1 MKKEYLS
8 PTMAVIPVIQEHSV
22 LETGSG
28 NLPDGSQGHN
38 MDDETEEYD
47 TDESTHISG
56 QAKQVSL
63 FFEEPFTMHKV
74 LKFVV
79 YAVITLGV
87 AACSQDD
94 INSAEQNKSNE
105 ETTITVDVTL
115 DKNVE
120 EMVNAKQMTAVWD
133 TEQSAMTRTPI
144 TYDKQGSLTY
154 NWKVGSTIPLFV
166 YITDGAHRISS
177 KIDKGLQ
184 IISANKGYF
193 TFSVPAYFD
202 LSKLQVAS
210 ATGKE
215 DGVENGA
222 WTQGIGTDGV
232 MRVSGPKEID
242 ATSYDYNIPLY
253 SKLTKVDPV
262 AKHAKVQFLMLGS
275 WIGVRAKSDM
285 FYKSNVYSIALKSD
299 VLHMDGT
306 FDLSQTSPVWK
317 PSPYRINIDRR
328 QGKVLDECDTIKVNN
343 FAIGGEADGAGTTK
357 YTKPFYIWVKATPGV
372 TSTTKARVIRRS
384 EADSKT
390 GAVAPQIDFL
400 SMRNRFCREA
410 KAIVDFKEGDTYN
423 FSINASLKETRG
435 ALMIT
440 EYYHS
445 SAENG
450 ENSWIEITNASRETV
465 SLKGYYLVSPNPL
478 NVPPYRALY
487 VANLTD
493 LKALSRGSS
502 SVGMPGNST
511 TSIPAGKSICLAAGT
526 GYTEVVAKNK
536 AYQVINTG
544 SGVAS
549 PSAVTGRV
557 RYSKFICKDG
567 WNIDLKNPN
576 NNIVD
581 NFGIQVDYKLNGSN
595 GFYYNY
601 YLGQKDFIRSKE
613 MSFNAPYNGFNP
625 MGWYYMPIETSG
637 LNFLGT
643 FNDYDSRF
651 IPFVDYKDGGSA
663 NRVERYHDMSYYTN
677 IVHLP

>member
-1 MKKEYLS
+1 MNYIVK
-8 PTMAVIPVIQEHSV
+8 TFI
-22 LETGSG
+22 
-28 NLPDGSQGHN
+28 
-38 MDDETEEYD
+38 
-47 TDESTHISG
+47 
-56 QAKQVSL
+56 
-63 FFEEPFTMHKV
+63 
-74 LKFVV
+74 
-79 YAVITLGV
+79 YATITFGLV
-87 AACSQDD
+87 ACSQED
-94 INSAEQNKSNE
+94 INSTEQQKAKE
-105 ETTITVDVTL
+105 EITFTVDVTL

-120 EMVNAKQMTAVWD
+120 DMVNAKQMTNVWD
-133 TEQSAMTRTPI
+133 AEQPAATRTPI

-154 NWKVGSTIPLFV
+154 NWRVGSTIPLFV
-166 YITDGAHRISS
+166 YITDGTRQISR
-177 KIDKGLQ
+177 KIANGLQ

-193 TFSVPAYFD
+193 TFSVPSDFD

-222 WTQGIGTDGV
+222 WTIGIGNDGV
-232 MRVSGPKEID
+232 MRVFGPKVID
-242 ATSYDYNIPLY
+242 ASSYDYNIPLY
-253 SKLTKVDPV
+253 SKLTKVDP
-262 AKHAKVQFLMLGS
+262 ATKHAKVQFLMLGS

-285 FYKSNVYSIALKSD
+285 YYKSNVYSIALKSD

-306 FDLSQTSPVWK
+306 FDLSQASPVWK
-317 PSPYRINIDRR
+317 ASPYRINVDKR
-328 QGKVLDECDTIKVNN
+328 QGKVLDECDTIRVNN

-372 TSTTKARVIRRS
+372 TSTKKTRVILRS

-400 SMRNRFCREA
+400 SMRNRFYREA
-410 KAIVDFKEGDTYN
+410 KANVDFKDGDTYN

-445 SAENG
+445 SPENG

-465 SLKGYYLVSPNPL
+465 SLKGYYLVSPNPW
-478 NVPPYRALY
+478 NVPPYGALY

-502 SVGMPGNST
+502 SVGMPENST

-526 GYTEVVAKNK
+526 GYAEVVAKNK

-544 SGVAS
+544 SGLS
-549 PSAVTGRV
+549 TPSAVTGGV
-557 RYSKFICKDG
+557 RYSKYICKDG
-567 WNIDLKNPN
+567 WNIDLKDPN

-581 NFGIQVDYKLNGSN
+581 NFGVEVDYLLNGSN

-601 YLGQKDFIRSKE
+601 YLGERDFIRSKE
-613 MSFNAPYNGFNP
+613 TPFNAPYNGFNP
-625 MGWYYMPIETSG
+625 KGWYYMPIETSG

-651 IPFVDYKDGGSA
+651 IPFVDYKDGGSG
-663 NRVERYHDMSYYTN
+663 NRPERYRDMSYYTN
-677 IVHLP
+677 IIHLP

>member
-1 MKKEYLS
+1 MRWTLQLLPVPQLNIHQSYLE
-8 PTMAVIPVIQEHSV
+8 I
-22 LETGSG
+22 
-28 NLPDGSQGHN
+28 
-38 MDDETEEYD
+38 TEIMNY
-47 TDESTHISG
+47 IVK
-56 QAKQVSL
+56 A
-63 FFEEPFTMHKV
+63 FI
-74 LKFVV
+74 
-79 YAVITLGV
+79 YATITLGLV
-87 AACSQDD
+87 ACSQED
-94 INSAEQNKSNE
+94 INSPGQQKAKE
-105 ETTITVDVTL
+105 EITFTVDVTL

-120 EMVNAKQMTAVWD
+120 DMVNAKQMTNVWD
-133 TEQSAMTRTPI
+133 AEQPAATRTPI

-154 NWKVGSTIPLFV
+154 NWRVGSTIPLFV
-166 YITDGAHRISS
+166 YITDGTRQISR
-177 KIDKGLQ
+177 KVATGLQ
-184 IISANKGYF
+184 IISAYKGYF
-193 TFSVPAYFD
+193 TFSVPSDFD

-222 WTQGIGTDGV
+222 WTQGIGYDGV
-232 MRVSGPKEID
+232 MRVFGPKVID
-242 ATSYDYNIPLY
+242 ASSYDYNIPLY
-253 SKLTKVDPV
+253 SKLTKVDP
-262 AKHAKVQFLMLGS
+262 ATKHAKVQFLMLGS

-285 FYKSNVYSIALKSD
+285 YYKSNVYSIALKSD

-306 FDLSQTSPVWK
+306 FDLSQASPVWK
-317 PSPYRINIDRR
+317 PGPYRINVDKR
-328 QGKVLDECDTIKVNN
+328 QGKVLDECDTIRVNN

-357 YTKPFYIWVKATPGV
+357 YTKPFYIWVKATPGA
-372 TSTTKARVIRRS
+372 TSTTKTRVILRS

-400 SMRNRFCREA
+400 SMRNRFYREA
-410 KAIVDFKEGDTYN
+410 KAIVDFKDGDTYN

-465 SLKGYYLVSPNPL
+465 SLKGYYLVSPNPW
-478 NVPPYRALY
+478 NVPPYGALY

-502 SVGMPGNST
+502 SVGMPENST

-526 GYTEVVAKNK
+526 GYAEVVAKNK

-544 SGVAS
+544 SGAS
-549 PSAVTGRV
+549 TPSAVTGGV
-557 RYSKFICKDG
+557 RYSKYICKDG
-567 WNIDLKNPN
+567 WNIDLKDPN

-581 NFGIQVDYKLNGSN
+581 NFGVEVDYLLNGSN

-601 YLGQKDFIRSKE
+601 YLGERDFIRSKE
-613 MSFNAPYNGFNP
+613 TPFNAPYNGFNP
-625 MGWYYMPIETSG
+625 KGWYYMPIETSG

-651 IPFVDYKDGGSA
+651 IPFVDYKDGGSG
-663 NRVERYHDMSYYTN
+663 NRPERYRDMSYYTN
-677 IVHLP
+677 IIHLP

>member
-1 MKKEYLS
+1 MNYIVKTL
-8 PTMAVIPVIQEHSV
+8 I
-22 LETGSG
+22 
-28 NLPDGSQGHN
+28 
-38 MDDETEEYD
+38 
-47 TDESTHISG
+47 
-56 QAKQVSL
+56 
-63 FFEEPFTMHKV
+63 
-74 LKFVV
+74 
-79 YAVITLGV
+79 YATITLGLV
-87 AACSQDD
+87 ACSQED
-94 INSAEQNKSNE
+94 INSTEQQKAKE
-105 ETTITVDVTL
+105 EIIFTVDVTL

-120 EMVNAKQMTAVWD
+120 DMVNAKQMTNVWD
-133 TEQSAMTRTPI
+133 AEQSAATRTPI

-154 NWKVGSTIPLFV
+154 NWRVGSTIPLFV
-166 YITDGAHRISS
+166 YITDGTRQISR
-177 KIDKGLQ
+177 KVAKGLQ

-193 TFSVPAYFD
+193 TFSVPSDFD

-222 WTQGIGTDGV
+222 WTKGIGANGV
-232 MRVSGPKEID
+232 MRVFGPEVID
-242 ATSYDYNIPLY
+242 ASSYDYNIPLY
-253 SKLTKVDPV
+253 SKLTKVDP
-262 AKHAKVQFLMLGS
+262 ATKHAKVQFLMLGS

-285 FYKSNVYSIALKSD
+285 YYKSNVYSIALKSD

-306 FDLSQTSPVWK
+306 FDLSQASPVWK
-317 PSPYRINIDRR
+317 PSPYRINVDKR
-328 QGKVLDECDTIKVNN
+328 QGKVLDECDTIRVNN
-343 FAIGGEADGAGTTK
+343 FSIGGKADGAGTTK

-372 TSTTKARVIRRS
+372 TSTTKTRVILRS

-400 SMRNRFCREA
+400 SMRNRFYREA
-410 KAIVDFKEGDTYN
+410 KAIVDFKDGDTYN

-465 SLKGYYLVSPNPL
+465 SLKGYYLVSPNPW
-478 NVPPYRALY
+478 NVPPYGRLY

-493 LKALSRGSS
+493 LKTLSRGSS

-526 GYTEVVAKNK
+526 GYAEVVAKNK

-544 SGVAS
+544 SGIAS
-549 PSAVTGRV
+549 PSAVTGGV
-557 RYSKFICKDG
+557 HYSKFICKDG
-567 WNIDLKNPN
+567 WNIDLRDPN

-581 NFGIQVDYKLNGSN
+581 NFGIQVHYILNGSN

-601 YLGQKDFIRSKE
+601 YLGEKDFIRSKE
-613 MSFNAPYNGFNP
+613 TPFNAPYNGFNP
-625 MGWYYMPIETSG
+625 KGWYYMPIETSG

-643 FNDYDSRF
+643 FNDYDGRF
-651 IPFVDYKDGGSA
+651 IPFKDYNDGGDFTKR
-663 NRVERYHDMSYYTN
+663 NRYRDMSYYTD

>member
-1 MKKEYLS
+1 MNYIVK
-8 PTMAVIPVIQEHSV
+8 AFI
-22 LETGSG
+22 
-28 NLPDGSQGHN
+28 
-38 MDDETEEYD
+38 
-47 TDESTHISG
+47 
-56 QAKQVSL
+56 
-63 FFEEPFTMHKV
+63 
-74 LKFVV
+74 
-79 YAVITLGV
+79 YATITLGLV
-87 AACSQDD
+87 ACSQED
-94 INSAEQNKSNE
+94 INSPEQQKAKE
-105 ETTITVDVTL
+105 EITFTVDVTL

-120 EMVNAKQMTAVWD
+120 DMVNAKQMINVWD
-133 TEQSAMTRTPI
+133 AEQPAATRTPI

-154 NWKVGSTIPLFV
+154 NWRVGSTIPLFV
-166 YITDGAHRISS
+166 YITDGTRQISR
-177 KIDKGLQ
+177 KVANGLQ

-193 TFSVPAYFD
+193 TFSVPSDFD

-222 WTQGIGTDGV
+222 WTQGIGANGV
-232 MRVSGPKEID
+232 MRVFGPNVID
-242 ATSYDYNIPLY
+242 ASSYDYNIPLY
-253 SKLTKVDPV
+253 SKLTKVDP
-262 AKHAKVQFLMLGS
+262 ATKHAKVQFLMLGS

-285 FYKSNVYSIALKSD
+285 YYKSNVYSIALKSD

-306 FDLSQTSPVWK
+306 FDLSQASPVWK
-317 PSPYRINIDRR
+317 PSSYRINIDKR
-328 QGKVLDECDTIKVNN
+328 QGKVLDECDTIRVNN

-372 TSTTKARVIRRS
+372 TSTTKARVILRS

-400 SMRNRFCREA
+400 SMRNRFYREA
-410 KAIVDFKEGDTYN
+410 KAIVDFKDGDTYN

-445 SAENG
+445 SAQNG

-465 SLKGYYLVSPNPL
+465 SLKGYYLVSPNPW
-478 NVPPYRALY
+478 NVEPYRALY

-526 GYTEVVAKNK
+526 GYAEVVAKNK

-544 SGVAS
+544 SGVS
-549 PSAVTGRV
+549 TPSAVTGGV
-557 RYSKFICKDG
+557 RYSKYICKDG
-567 WNIDLKNPN
+567 WNIDLKDPN

-581 NFGIQVDYKLNGSN
+581 NFGVEVGYLLNGSN

-601 YLGQKDFIRSKE
+601 YLGERDFIRSKE
-613 MSFNAPYNGFNP
+613 TPFNAPYNGFNP
-625 MGWYYMPIETSG
+625 KGWYYMPIETSG

-651 IPFVDYKDGGSA
+651 IPFVDYKDGGSV
-663 NRVERYHDMSYYTN
+663 NRPERYHDMSYYTN
-677 IVHLP
+677 IIHLP

>member
-1 MKKEYLS
+1 MNYIVKTL
-8 PTMAVIPVIQEHSV
+8 I
-22 LETGSG
+22 
-28 NLPDGSQGHN
+28 
-38 MDDETEEYD
+38 
-47 TDESTHISG
+47 
-56 QAKQVSL
+56 
-63 FFEEPFTMHKV
+63 
-74 LKFVV
+74 
-79 YAVITLGV
+79 YATITLGLV
-87 AACSQDD
+87 ACSQED
-94 INSAEQNKSNE
+94 INSTEQQKAKE
-105 ETTITVDVTL
+105 EITFTVDVTL

-120 EMVNAKQMTAVWD
+120 DMVNAKQMTNVWD
-133 TEQSAMTRTPI
+133 AEQPAATRTPI

-154 NWKVGSTIPLFV
+154 NWRVGSTIPLFV
-166 YITDGAHRISS
+166 YITDGTRQISR
-177 KIDKGLQ
+177 KVAKGLQ

-193 TFSVPAYFD
+193 TFSVPSDFD

-222 WTQGIGTDGV
+222 WTKGIGANGV
-232 MRVSGPKEID
+232 MRVFGPEVID
-242 ATSYDYNIPLY
+242 ASSYDYNIPLY
-253 SKLTKVDPV
+253 SKLTKVDP
-262 AKHAKVQFLMLGS
+262 ATKHAKVQFLMIGS

-285 FYKSNVYSIALKSD
+285 YYKSNVYSIALKSD

-306 FDLSQTSPVWK
+306 FDLSQASPVWK
-317 PSPYRINIDRR
+317 PSSYRINIDKR
-328 QGKVLDECDTIKVNN
+328 QGKVLDECDTIRVNN

-357 YTKPFYIWVKATPGV
+357 YTKPFYIWVKATPGA
-372 TSTTKARVIRRS
+372 TSTTKTRVILRS

-400 SMRNRFCREA
+400 SMRNRFYREA
-410 KAIVDFKEGDTYN
+410 KDIVDFKDGDTYN

-445 SAENG
+445 SAQNG

-465 SLKGYYLVSPNPL
+465 SLKGYYLVSPNPW
-478 NVPPYRALY
+478 NVPPYGRLY

-493 LKALSRGSS
+493 LKTLSRGSS

-526 GYTEVVAKNK
+526 GYAEVVAKNK

-544 SGVAS
+544 SGIAS
-549 PSAVTGRV
+549 PSAVTGGV
-557 RYSKFICKDG
+557 HYSKFICKDG
-567 WNIDLKNPN
+567 WNIDLRDPN

-581 NFGIQVDYKLNGSN
+581 NFGIQVHYILNGSN

-601 YLGQKDFIRSKE
+601 YLGEKDFIRSKE
-613 MSFNAPYNGFNP
+613 TPFNAPYNGFNP
-625 MGWYYMPIETSG
+625 KGWYYMPIETSG

-651 IPFVDYKDGGSA
+651 IPFVDYKDGGSG
-663 NRVERYHDMSYYTN
+663 NRPERYRDMSYYTD

>member
-63 FFEEPFTMHKV
+63 FFKEPFTMHKV

-79 YAVITLGV
+79 YAVITLGI

-193 TFSVPAYFD
+193 TFSVPTNFD

-372 TSTTKARVIRRS
+372 TSTTKARVILRS

-549 PSAVTGRV
+549 PSAVTGGV

-625 MGWYYMPIETSG
+625 IGWYYMPIETSG

>member
-193 TFSVPAYFD
+193 TFSVPTNFD

-306 FDLSQTSPVWK
+306 FNLSQTSPVWK
-317 PSPYRINIDRR
+317 PSEYRINIDRR

-372 TSTTKARVIRRS
+372 TSTTKARVILRS

-549 PSAVTGRV
+549 PSAVTGGV

>member
-79 YAVITLGV
+79 YAVITLGI

-372 TSTTKARVIRRS
+372 TSTTKARVILRS

-549 PSAVTGRV
+549 PSAVTGGV

>member
-47 TDESTHISG
+47 TDESTRISG

-177 KIDKGLQ
+177 KINKGLQ

-193 TFSVPAYFD
+193 TFSVPTNFD

-317 PSPYRINIDRR
+317 PSEYRINIDRR
-328 QGKVLDECDTIKVNN
+328 QGKVLDECDTIRVNN

-372 TSTTKARVIRRS
+372 TSTTKARVILRS

-549 PSAVTGRV
+549 PSAVTGGV

>member
-1 MKKEYLS
+1 MNYIVK
-8 PTMAVIPVIQEHSV
+8 AFI
-22 LETGSG
+22 
-28 NLPDGSQGHN
+28 
-38 MDDETEEYD
+38 
-47 TDESTHISG
+47 
-56 QAKQVSL
+56 
-63 FFEEPFTMHKV
+63 
-74 LKFVV
+74 
-79 YAVITLGV
+79 YATITLGIV
-87 AACSQDD
+87 ACSQED
-94 INSAEQNKSNE
+94 INSTEQQKAKE
-105 ETTITVDVTL
+105 EITFTVDVTL

-120 EMVNAKQMTAVWD
+120 DMVNAKQMTNVWD
-133 TEQSAMTRTPI
+133 AEQPATTRTPI

-154 NWKVGSTIPLFV
+154 NWRVGSTIPLFV
-166 YITDGAHRISS
+166 YITDGTRQISR
-177 KIDKGLQ
+177 KVAKGLQ

-193 TFSVPAYFD
+193 TFSVPSDFD

-222 WTQGIGTDGV
+222 WTQGIGANGV
-232 MRVSGPKEID
+232 MRVFGPEVID
-242 ATSYDYNIPLY
+242 ASSYDYNIPLY
-253 SKLTKVDPV
+253 SKLTKVDP
-262 AKHAKVQFLMLGS
+262 ATKHAKVQFLMIGS

-285 FYKSNVYSIALKSD
+285 YYKSNVYSIALKSD

-306 FDLSQTSPVWK
+306 FDLSQASPVWK
-317 PSPYRINIDRR
+317 PSPYRINVDKR
-328 QGKVLDECDTIKVNN
+328 QGKVLDECDTIRVNN
-343 FAIGGEADGAGTTK
+343 FSIGGKADGAGTTK

-372 TSTTKARVIRRS
+372 TSTTKTRVILRS

-400 SMRNRFCREA
+400 SMRNRFYREA
-410 KAIVDFKEGDTYN
+410 KAIVDFKDGDTYN

-465 SLKGYYLVSPNPL
+465 SLKGYYLVSPNPW
-478 NVPPYRALY
+478 NVPPYGRLY

-493 LKALSRGSS
+493 LKTLSRGSS

-526 GYTEVVAKNK
+526 GYAEVVSKNK

-544 SGVAS
+544 SGIAS
-549 PSAVTGRV
+549 PSAVTGGV
-557 RYSKFICKDG
+557 HYSKFICKDG
-567 WNIDLKNPN
+567 WNIDLRDPN

-581 NFGIQVDYKLNGSN
+581 NFGIQVHYILNGSN

-601 YLGQKDFIRSKE
+601 YLGEKDFIRSKE
-613 MSFNAPYNGFNP
+613 TPFNAPYNGFNP
-625 MGWYYMPIETSG
+625 KGWYYMPIETSG

-643 FNDYDSRF
+643 FNDYDGRF
-651 IPFVDYKDGGSA
+651 IPFKDYNDGGDFTKR
-663 NRVERYHDMSYYTN
+663 NRYRDMSYYTD

>member
-1 MKKEYLS
+1 
-8 PTMAVIPVIQEHSV
+8 MAVIPVIQEHSV

-63 FFEEPFTMHKV
+63 FFKEPFTMHKV

-79 YAVITLGV
+79 YAVITLGI

-94 INSAEQNKSNE
+94 INSAKQNKSNE

-193 TFSVPAYFD
+193 TFSVPTNFD

-372 TSTTKARVIRRS
+372 TSTTKARVILRS

-549 PSAVTGRV
+549 PSAVTGGV

>member
-317 PSPYRINIDRR
+317 PSEYRINIDRR

-372 TSTTKARVIRRS
+372 TSTTKARVILRS

-549 PSAVTGRV
+549 PSAVTGGV

>member
-1 MKKEYLS
+1 MRWTNQLLPVSQLNIHQSYLE
-8 PTMAVIPVIQEHSV
+8 I
-22 LETGSG
+22 
-28 NLPDGSQGHN
+28 
-38 MDDETEEYD
+38 TEIMNY
-47 TDESTHISG
+47 IVK
-56 QAKQVSL
+56 AL
-63 FFEEPFTMHKV
+63 I
-74 LKFVV
+74 
-79 YAVITLGV
+79 YATITLGLV
-87 AACSQDD
+87 ACSQED
-94 INSAEQNKSNE
+94 INSTEQQKAKE
-105 ETTITVDVTL
+105 EITFTVDVTL

-120 EMVNAKQMTAVWD
+120 DMVNAKQMTNVWD
-133 TEQSAMTRTPI
+133 AEQPAATRTPI

-154 NWKVGSTIPLFV
+154 NWRVGSTIPLFV
-166 YITDGAHRISS
+166 YITDGTRQISR
-177 KIDKGLQ
+177 KVAKGLQ

-193 TFSVPAYFD
+193 TFSVPSDFD

-222 WTQGIGTDGV
+222 WTKGIGANGV
-232 MRVSGPKEID
+232 MRVFGPEVID
-242 ATSYDYNIPLY
+242 ASSYDYNIPLY
-253 SKLTKVDPV
+253 SKLTKVDP
-262 AKHAKVQFLMLGS
+262 ATKHAKVQFLMLGS

-285 FYKSNVYSIALKSD
+285 YYKSNVYSIALKSD

-306 FDLSQTSPVWK
+306 FDLSQASPVWK
-317 PSPYRINIDRR
+317 PSPYRINVDKR
-328 QGKVLDECDTIKVNN
+328 QGKVLDECDTIRVNN
-343 FAIGGEADGAGTTK
+343 FSIGGKADGAGTTK

-372 TSTTKARVIRRS
+372 TSTTKTRVILRS

-400 SMRNRFCREA
+400 SMRNRFYREA
-410 KAIVDFKEGDTYN
+410 KATVAFKDGDTYN

-465 SLKGYYLVSPNPL
+465 SLKGYYLVGPNPW
-478 NVPPYRALY
+478 NVPPYRTLY

-526 GYTEVVAKNK
+526 GYAEVVAKNK

-544 SGVAS
+544 SGVS
-549 PSAVTGRV
+549 TPSAVTGGV
-557 RYSKFICKDG
+557 HYSKYICKDG
-567 WNIDLKNPN
+567 WNIDLKDPN

-581 NFGIQVDYKLNGSN
+581 NFGVEVAYLLNGSN

-601 YLGQKDFIRSKE
+601 YLGERDFIRSKE
-613 MSFNAPYNGFNP
+613 TPFNAPYNGFNP
-625 MGWYYMPIETSG
+625 KGWYYMPIETSG

-651 IPFVDYKDGGSA
+651 IPFVDYKDGGSG
-663 NRVERYHDMSYYTN
+663 NRPERYRDMSYYTN
-677 IVHLP
+677 IIHLP

>member
-1 MKKEYLS
+1 MNYIVK
-8 PTMAVIPVIQEHSV
+8 AFI
-22 LETGSG
+22 
-28 NLPDGSQGHN
+28 
-38 MDDETEEYD
+38 
-47 TDESTHISG
+47 
-56 QAKQVSL
+56 
-63 FFEEPFTMHKV
+63 
-74 LKFVV
+74 
-79 YAVITLGV
+79 YATITLGLV
-87 AACSQDD
+87 ACSQED
-94 INSAEQNKSNE
+94 INSPEQQKAKE
-105 ETTITVDVTL
+105 EITFTVDVTL

-120 EMVNAKQMTAVWD
+120 DMVNAKQMTNVWD
-133 TEQSAMTRTPI
+133 AEQPAATRTPI

-154 NWKVGSTIPLFV
+154 NWRVGSTIPLFV
-166 YITDGAHRISS
+166 YITDGTRQISR
-177 KIDKGLQ
+177 KIAKGLQ

-193 TFSVPAYFD
+193 TFSVPSDFD

-222 WTQGIGTDGV
+222 WTQGIGANGV
-232 MRVSGPKEID
+232 MRVFGPNVID
-242 ATSYDYNIPLY
+242 ASSYDYNIPLY
-253 SKLTKVDPV
+253 SKLTKVDP
-262 AKHAKVQFLMLGS
+262 ATKHAKVQFLMLGS

-285 FYKSNVYSIALKSD
+285 YYKSNVYSIALKSD

-306 FDLSQTSPVWK
+306 FDLSQASPVWK
-317 PSPYRINIDRR
+317 PSPYRINVDKR
-328 QGKVLDECDTIKVNN
+328 QGKVLDECDTIRVNN

-372 TSTTKARVIRRS
+372 TSTTKARVILRS

-400 SMRNRFCREA
+400 SMRNRFYREA
-410 KAIVDFKEGDTYN
+410 KAIVDFKDGDTYN

-465 SLKGYYLVSPNPL
+465 SLKGYYLVSPNPW
-478 NVPPYRALY
+478 NVPPYGALY

-526 GYTEVVAKNK
+526 GYAEVVAKNK

-544 SGVAS
+544 SGVS
-549 PSAVTGRV
+549 TPSAVTGGV
-557 RYSKFICKDG
+557 RYSKYICKDG
-567 WNIDLKNPN
+567 WNIDLKDPN

-581 NFGIQVDYKLNGSN
+581 NFGVEVGYLLNGSN

-601 YLGQKDFIRSKE
+601 YLGERDFIRSKE
-613 MSFNAPYNGFNP
+613 TPFNAPYNGFNP
-625 MGWYYMPIETSG
+625 KGWYYMPIETSG

-651 IPFVDYKDGGSA
+651 IPFVDYKDGGIG
-663 NRVERYHDMSYYTN
+663 NRPERYRDISYYTN
-677 IVHLP
+677 IIHLP

>member
-1 MKKEYLS
+1 MNYIVK
-8 PTMAVIPVIQEHSV
+8 AFI
-22 LETGSG
+22 
-28 NLPDGSQGHN
+28 
-38 MDDETEEYD
+38 
-47 TDESTHISG
+47 
-56 QAKQVSL
+56 
-63 FFEEPFTMHKV
+63 
-74 LKFVV
+74 
-79 YAVITLGV
+79 YATITLGLV
-87 AACSQDD
+87 ACSQED
-94 INSAEQNKSNE
+94 INSTERQKAKE
-105 ETTITVDVTL
+105 EITFTVDVTL

-120 EMVNAKQMTAVWD
+120 DMVNAKQMTNVWD
-133 TEQSAMTRTPI
+133 AEQPAATRTPI
-144 TYDKQGSLTY
+144 TYDKQGALTY
-154 NWKVGSTIPLFV
+154 NWRVGSTIPLFV
-166 YITDGAHRISS
+166 YITDGKYKKSY
-177 KIDKGLQ
+177 KLDKGLQ
-184 IISANKGYF
+184 VISAHKGYF
-193 TFSVPAYFD
+193 TFSVPTYFD

-222 WTQGIGTDGV
+222 WTIGIGYDGV
-232 MRVSGPKEID
+232 MRVFGPKAID
-242 ATSYDYNIPLY
+242 ASSYDYNIPLY
-253 SKLTKVDPV
+253 SKLTKVDP
-262 AKHAKVQFLMLGS
+262 ATKHAKVQFLMLGS

-285 FYKSNVYSIALKSD
+285 YYKSNVYSIALKSD

-306 FDLSQTSPVWK
+306 FDLSQASPVWK
-317 PSPYRINIDRR
+317 PSPYRINVDKR
-328 QGKVLDECDTIKVNN
+328 QGKVLDECDTIRVNN
-343 FAIGGEADGAGTTK
+343 FSIGGKADGAGTTK

-372 TSTTKARVIRRS
+372 TSTTKTRVILRS

-400 SMRNRFCREA
+400 SMRNRFYREA
-410 KAIVDFKEGDTYN
+410 KAIVDFKDGDTYN

-465 SLKGYYLVSPNPL
+465 SLKGYYLVSPNPW
-478 NVPPYRALY
+478 NVPPYGRLY

-493 LKALSRGSS
+493 LKTLSRGSS

-526 GYTEVVAKNK
+526 GYAEVVAKNK

-544 SGVAS
+544 SGIAS
-549 PSAVTGRV
+549 PSAVTGGV
-557 RYSKFICKDG
+557 HYSKFICKDG
-567 WNIDLKNPN
+567 WNIDLRDPN

-581 NFGIQVDYKLNGSN
+581 NFGIQVHYILNGSN

-601 YLGQKDFIRSKE
+601 YLGEKDFIRSKE
-613 MSFNAPYNGFNP
+613 TPFNAPYNGFNP
-625 MGWYYMPIETSG
+625 KGWYYMPIETSG

-643 FNDYDSRF
+643 FNDYDGRF
-651 IPFVDYKDGGSA
+651 IPFKDYNDGGDFTKR
-663 NRVERYHDMSYYTN
+663 NRYRDMSYYTD

>member
-1 MKKEYLS
+1 MRWTLQLLPVPQLNIHQSYLE
-8 PTMAVIPVIQEHSV
+8 I
-22 LETGSG
+22 
-28 NLPDGSQGHN
+28 
-38 MDDETEEYD
+38 TEIMNY
-47 TDESTHISG
+47 IVK
-56 QAKQVSL
+56 A
-63 FFEEPFTMHKV
+63 FI
-74 LKFVV
+74 
-79 YAVITLGV
+79 YATITLGLV
-87 AACSQDD
+87 ACSQED
-94 INSAEQNKSNE
+94 INSPEQQKAKE
-105 ETTITVDVTL
+105 EITFTVDVTL

-120 EMVNAKQMTAVWD
+120 DMVNAKQMTNVWD
-133 TEQSAMTRTPI
+133 AEQPAATRTPI

-154 NWKVGSTIPLFV
+154 NWRVGSTIPLFV
-166 YITDGAHRISS
+166 YITDGTRQISR
-177 KIDKGLQ
+177 KVAKGLQ
-184 IISANKGYF
+184 IISADKGYF
-193 TFSVPAYFD
+193 TFSVPSDFD

-222 WTQGIGTDGV
+222 WTQGIGANGV
-232 MRVSGPKEID
+232 MRVFGPKVID
-242 ATSYDYNIPLY
+242 ASSYDYNIPLY
-253 SKLTKVDPV
+253 SKLTKVDPTT
-262 AKHAKVQFLMLGS
+262 KHAKVQFLMLGS

-285 FYKSNVYSIALKSD
+285 YYKSSVYSIALKSD

-306 FDLSQTSPVWK
+306 FDLSQASPVWK
-317 PSPYRINIDRR
+317 PSPYRINVDKR
-328 QGKVLDECDTIKVNN
+328 QGKVLDECDTIRVNN

-372 TSTTKARVIRRS
+372 TSTTKTRVILRS

-400 SMRNRFCREA
+400 SMRNRFYREA
-410 KAIVDFKEGDTYN
+410 KANVDFKDGDTYN

-465 SLKGYYLVSPNPL
+465 SLKGYYLVSPNPW
-478 NVPPYRALY
+478 NVPPYGALY

-526 GYTEVVAKNK
+526 GYAEVVAKNK

-544 SGVAS
+544 SGVS
-549 PSAVTGRV
+549 TPSAVTGGV
-557 RYSKFICKDG
+557 RYSKYICKDG
-567 WNIDLKNPN
+567 WNIDLKDPN

-581 NFGIQVDYKLNGSN
+581 NFGVEVDYLLNGSN

-601 YLGQKDFIRSKE
+601 YLGERDFIRSKE
-613 MSFNAPYNGFNP
+613 TPFNAPYNGFNP
-625 MGWYYMPIETSG
+625 KGWYYMPIETSG

-651 IPFVDYKDGGSA
+651 IPFVDYKDGGSV
-663 NRVERYHDMSYYTN
+663 NRPERYRDMSYYTN
-677 IVHLP
+677 IIHLP

>member
-1 MKKEYLS
+1 MMKTRSMRWTNQLLPVSQLNIHQSYLE
-8 PTMAVIPVIQEHSV
+8 I
-22 LETGSG
+22 
-28 NLPDGSQGHN
+28 
-38 MDDETEEYD
+38 TEIMNY
-47 TDESTHISG
+47 IVK
-56 QAKQVSL
+56 A
-63 FFEEPFTMHKV
+63 FI
-74 LKFVV
+74 
-79 YAVITLGV
+79 YATITLGLV
-87 AACSQDD
+87 ACSQED
-94 INSAEQNKSNE
+94 INSTEQQKAKE
-105 ETTITVDVTL
+105 EITFTVDVTL

-120 EMVNAKQMTAVWD
+120 DMVNAKQMTNVWD
-133 TEQSAMTRTPI
+133 AEQPAATRTPI

-154 NWKVGSTIPLFV
+154 NWRVGSTIPLFV
-166 YITDGAHRISS
+166 YITDGTRQISR
-177 KIDKGLQ
+177 KVAKGLQ

-193 TFSVPAYFD
+193 TFSVPSDFD

-222 WTQGIGTDGV
+222 WTQGIGANGV
-232 MRVSGPKEID
+232 MRVFGPEVID
-242 ATSYDYNIPLY
+242 ASSYDYNIPLY
-253 SKLTKVDPV
+253 SKLTKVDP
-262 AKHAKVQFLMLGS
+262 ATKHAKVQFLMIGS

-285 FYKSNVYSIALKSD
+285 YYKSNVYSIALKSD

-306 FDLSQTSPVWK
+306 FDLSQASPVWK
-317 PSPYRINIDRR
+317 PSPYRINVDKR
-328 QGKVLDECDTIKVNN
+328 QGKVLDECDTIRVNN
-343 FAIGGEADGAGTTK
+343 FSIGGKADGAGTTK

-372 TSTTKARVIRRS
+372 TSTTKTRVILRS

-400 SMRNRFCREA
+400 SMRNRFYREA
-410 KAIVDFKEGDTYN
+410 KAIVDFKDGDTYN

-465 SLKGYYLVSPNPL
+465 SLKGYYLVSPNPW
-478 NVPPYRALY
+478 NVPPYGRLY

-493 LKALSRGSS
+493 LKTLSRGSS

-526 GYTEVVAKNK
+526 GYAEVVAKNK

-544 SGVAS
+544 SGIAS
-549 PSAVTGRV
+549 PSAVTGGV
-557 RYSKFICKDG
+557 HYSKFICKDG
-567 WNIDLKNPN
+567 WNIDLRDPN

-581 NFGIQVDYKLNGSN
+581 NFGIQVHYILNGSN

-601 YLGQKDFIRSKE
+601 YLGEKDFIRSKE
-613 MSFNAPYNGFNP
+613 TPFNAPYNGFNP
-625 MGWYYMPIETSG
+625 KGWYYMPIETSG

-643 FNDYDSRF
+643 FNDYDGRF
-651 IPFVDYKDGGSA
+651 IPFKDYNDGGDFTKR
-663 NRVERYHDMSYYTN
+663 NRYRDMSYYTD

>member
-1 MKKEYLS
+1 MRWTLQLLPVPQLNIHLSYLE
-8 PTMAVIPVIQEHSV
+8 I
-22 LETGSG
+22 
-28 NLPDGSQGHN
+28 
-38 MDDETEEYD
+38 TEIMNY
-47 TDESTHISG
+47 IVK
-56 QAKQVSL
+56 A
-63 FFEEPFTMHKV
+63 FI
-74 LKFVV
+74 
-79 YAVITLGV
+79 YATITLGLV
-87 AACSQDD
+87 ACSQED
-94 INSAEQNKSNE
+94 INSPEQQKAKE
-105 ETTITVDVTL
+105 EITFTVDVTL

-120 EMVNAKQMTAVWD
+120 DMVNAKQMTNVWD
-133 TEQSAMTRTPI
+133 AEQPAATRTPI

-154 NWKVGSTIPLFV
+154 NWRVGSTIPLFV
-166 YITDGAHRISS
+166 YITDGTRQISR
-177 KIDKGLQ
+177 KVAKGLQ
-184 IISANKGYF
+184 IIPANKGYF
-193 TFSVPAYFD
+193 TFSVPSDFD

-222 WTQGIGTDGV
+222 WTQGIGANGV
-232 MRVSGPKEID
+232 MRVFGPKVID
-242 ATSYDYNIPLY
+242 ASSYDYNIPLY
-253 SKLTKVDPV
+253 SKLTKVDPTT
-262 AKHAKVQFLMLGS
+262 KHAKVQFLMLGS

-285 FYKSNVYSIALKSD
+285 YYKSNVYSIALKSD
-299 VLHMDGT
+299 VLHMDAT
-306 FDLSQTSPVWK
+306 FDLSQASPVWK
-317 PSPYRINIDRR
+317 PGPYRINVDKR
-328 QGKVLDECDTIKVNN
+328 QGKVLDECDTIRVNN

-357 YTKPFYIWVKATPGV
+357 YTKPFYIWVKATPGA
-372 TSTTKARVIRRS
+372 TSTTKTRVILRS

-400 SMRNRFCREA
+400 SMRNRFYREA
-410 KAIVDFKEGDTYN
+410 KAIVDFKDGDTYN

-445 SAENG
+445 SAQNG

-465 SLKGYYLVSPNPL
+465 SLKGYYLVSPNPW
-478 NVPPYRALY
+478 NVPPYGALY

-526 GYTEVVAKNK
+526 GYAEVVAKNK

-544 SGVAS
+544 SGVS
-549 PSAVTGRV
+549 TPSAVTGGV
-557 RYSKFICKDG
+557 RYSKYICKDG
-567 WNIDLKNPN
+567 WNIDLKDPN

-581 NFGIQVDYKLNGSN
+581 NFGVEVGYLLNGSN

-601 YLGQKDFIRSKE
+601 YLGERDFIRSKE
-613 MSFNAPYNGFNP
+613 TPFNAPYNGFNP
-625 MGWYYMPIETSG
+625 KGWYYMPIETSG

-651 IPFVDYKDGGSA
+651 IPFVDYKDGGSV
-663 NRVERYHDMSYYTN
+663 NKPERYHDMSYYTN
-677 IVHLP
+677 IIHLP

>member
-1 MKKEYLS
+1 MNYIVK
-8 PTMAVIPVIQEHSV
+8 AFI
-22 LETGSG
+22 
-28 NLPDGSQGHN
+28 
-38 MDDETEEYD
+38 
-47 TDESTHISG
+47 
-56 QAKQVSL
+56 
-63 FFEEPFTMHKV
+63 
-74 LKFVV
+74 
-79 YAVITLGV
+79 YATITFGLV
-87 AACSQDD
+87 ACSQED
-94 INSAEQNKSNE
+94 INSTEQQKAKE
-105 ETTITVDVTL
+105 EITFTVDVTL

-120 EMVNAKQMTAVWD
+120 DMVNAKQMTNVWD
-133 TEQSAMTRTPI
+133 AEQPAATRTPI

-166 YITDGAHRISS
+166 YITDGTRQISR
-177 KIDKGLQ
+177 KVAKGLQ

-193 TFSVPAYFD
+193 TFSVPSDFD

-222 WTQGIGTDGV
+222 WTIGIGANGV
-232 MRVSGPKEID
+232 MRVFGPKVID
-242 ATSYDYNIPLY
+242 ASSYDYNIPLY
-253 SKLTKVDPV
+253 SKLTKVDP
-262 AKHAKVQFLMLGS
+262 ATKHAKVQFLMLGS

-317 PSPYRINIDRR
+317 PSEYRINIDRR

-372 TSTTKARVIRRS
+372 TSTTKARVILRS

-549 PSAVTGRV
+549 PSAVTGGI

>member
-1 MKKEYLS
+1 MNYIVK
-8 PTMAVIPVIQEHSV
+8 AFI
-22 LETGSG
+22 
-28 NLPDGSQGHN
+28 
-38 MDDETEEYD
+38 
-47 TDESTHISG
+47 
-56 QAKQVSL
+56 
-63 FFEEPFTMHKV
+63 
-74 LKFVV
+74 
-79 YAVITLGV
+79 YAAITLGLV
-87 AACSQDD
+87 ACSQED
-94 INSAEQNKSNE
+94 INSTEQQKAKE
-105 ETTITVDVTL
+105 EITFTVDVTL

-120 EMVNAKQMTAVWD
+120 DMVNAKQMTNVWD
-133 TEQSAMTRTPI
+133 AEQPAATRTPI

-154 NWKVGSTIPLFV
+154 NWRVGSTIPLFV
-166 YITDGAHRISS
+166 YITDGTRQISR
-177 KIDKGLQ
+177 KVAKGLQ

-193 TFSVPAYFD
+193 TFSVPSDFD

-222 WTQGIGTDGV
+222 WTKGIGANGV
-232 MRVSGPKEID
+232 MRVFGPEVID
-242 ATSYDYNIPLY
+242 ASSYDYNIPLY
-253 SKLTKVDPV
+253 SKLTKVDP
-262 AKHAKVQFLMLGS
+262 ATKHAKVQFLMIGS

-285 FYKSNVYSIALKSD
+285 YYKSSVYSIALKSD

-306 FDLSQTSPVWK
+306 FDLSQASPVWK
-317 PSPYRINIDRR
+317 PSPYRINVDKR
-328 QGKVLDECDTIKVNN
+328 QGKVLDECDTIRVNN

-357 YTKPFYIWVKATPGV
+357 YTKPFYIWVKATPGA
-372 TSTTKARVIRRS
+372 TSTKKTRVILRS
-384 EADSKT
+384 EADSET

-400 SMRNRFCREA
+400 SMRNRFYREA
-410 KAIVDFKEGDTYN
+410 KAIVAFKDGDTYN

-465 SLKGYYLVSPNPL
+465 SLKGYYLVSPNPW
-478 NVPPYRALY
+478 NVEPYGALY

-526 GYTEVVAKNK
+526 GYAEVVAKNK

-544 SGVAS
+544 SGVS
-549 PSAVTGRV
+549 TPSAVTGGV
-557 RYSKFICKDG
+557 HYSKYICKDG
-567 WNIDLKNPN
+567 WNIDLKDPN

-581 NFGIQVDYKLNGSN
+581 NFGVEVAYLLNGSN

-601 YLGQKDFIRSKE
+601 YLGERDFIRSKE
-613 MSFNAPYNGFNP
+613 TPFNAPYNGFNP
-625 MGWYYMPIETSG
+625 KGWYYMPIETSG

-643 FNDYDSRF
+643 FNDYDGRF
-651 IPFVDYKDGGSA
+651 IPFKDYNDGGDFTK
-663 NRVERYHDMSYYTN
+663 RDRYRDMSYYTD

>member
-1 MKKEYLS
+1 MRWTLQLLPVPQLNIHQSYLE
-8 PTMAVIPVIQEHSV
+8 I
-22 LETGSG
+22 
-28 NLPDGSQGHN
+28 
-38 MDDETEEYD
+38 TEIMNY
-47 TDESTHISG
+47 IVK
-56 QAKQVSL
+56 A
-63 FFEEPFTMHKV
+63 FI
-74 LKFVV
+74 
-79 YAVITLGV
+79 YATITLGLV
-87 AACSQDD
+87 ACSQED
-94 INSAEQNKSNE
+94 INSPEQQKAKE
-105 ETTITVDVTL
+105 EITFTVDVTL

-120 EMVNAKQMTAVWD
+120 DMVNAKQMTNVWD
-133 TEQSAMTRTPI
+133 AEQSAATRTPI

-154 NWKVGSTIPLFV
+154 NWRVGSTIPLFV
-166 YITDGAHRISS
+166 YITDGTRQISR
-177 KIDKGLQ
+177 KVATGLQ

-193 TFSVPAYFD
+193 TFSVPSDFD

-222 WTQGIGTDGV
+222 WTQGIGYDGV
-232 MRVSGPKEID
+232 MRVFGPKVID
-242 ATSYDYNIPLY
+242 ASSYDYNIPLY
-253 SKLTKVDPV
+253 SKLTKVDP
-262 AKHAKVQFLMLGS
+262 ATKHAKVQFLMLGS

-285 FYKSNVYSIALKSD
+285 YYKSNVYSIALKSD

-306 FDLSQTSPVWK
+306 FDLSQASPVWD
-317 PSPYRINIDRR
+317 PSPYRINVDKR
-328 QGKVLDECDTIKVNN
+328 QGKVLDECDTIRVNN

-357 YTKPFYIWVKATPGV
+357 YTKPFYIWVKATPGA
-372 TSTTKARVIRRS
+372 TSTTKTRVILRS

-400 SMRNRFCREA
+400 SMRNRFYREA
-410 KAIVDFKEGDTYN
+410 KANVDFKDGDTYN

-465 SLKGYYLVSPNPL
+465 SLKGYYLVSPNPW
-478 NVPPYRALY
+478 NVPPYGALY

-526 GYTEVVAKNK
+526 GYAEVVAKNK

-544 SGVAS
+544 SGVS
-549 PSAVTGRV
+549 TPSAVTGGV
-557 RYSKFICKDG
+557 RYSKYICKDG
-567 WNIDLKNPN
+567 WNIDLKDPN

-581 NFGIQVDYKLNGSN
+581 NFGVEVAYLLNGSN

-601 YLGQKDFIRSKE
+601 YLGERDFIRSKE
-613 MSFNAPYNGFNP
+613 TPFNAPYNGFNP
-625 MGWYYMPIETSG
+625 KGWYYMPIETSG

-651 IPFVDYKDGGSA
+651 IPFVNYKDGGIG
-663 NRVERYHDMSYYTN
+663 NRPERYHDMSYYTN
-677 IVHLP
+677 IIHLP

>member
-1 MKKEYLS
+1 MNYIVK
-8 PTMAVIPVIQEHSV
+8 AFI
-22 LETGSG
+22 
-28 NLPDGSQGHN
+28 
-38 MDDETEEYD
+38 
-47 TDESTHISG
+47 
-56 QAKQVSL
+56 
-63 FFEEPFTMHKV
+63 
-74 LKFVV
+74 
-79 YAVITLGV
+79 YATITLGLV
-87 AACSQDD
+87 ACSQED
-94 INSAEQNKSNE
+94 INSTERQKAKE
-105 ETTITVDVTL
+105 EITFTVDVTL

-120 EMVNAKQMTAVWD
+120 DMVNAKQMTNVWD
-133 TEQSAMTRTPI
+133 AEQPAATRTPI
-144 TYDKQGSLTY
+144 TYDKQGALTY
-154 NWKVGSTIPLFV
+154 NWRVGSTIPLFV
-166 YITDGAHRISS
+166 YITDGTRQISR
-177 KIDKGLQ
+177 KVAKGLQ

-193 TFSVPAYFD
+193 TFSVPSDFD

-222 WTQGIGTDGV
+222 WTIGIGYNGI
-232 MRVSGPKEID
+232 MRVFGPKVID
-242 ATSYDYNIPLY
+242 ASSYDYNIPLY
-253 SKLTKVDPV
+253 SKLTKVDPTT
-262 AKHAKVQFLMLGS
+262 KHAKVQFLMLGS

-285 FYKSNVYSIALKSD
+285 YYKSNVYSIALKSD

-306 FDLSQTSPVWK
+306 FDLSQASPVWK
-317 PSPYRINIDRR
+317 PSPYRINVDKR
-328 QGKVLDECDTIKVNN
+328 QGKVLDECDTIRVNN

-357 YTKPFYIWVKATPGV
+357 YTKPFYIWVKATPGA
-372 TSTTKARVIRRS
+372 TSTTKTRVILRS

-400 SMRNRFCREA
+400 SMRNRFYREA
-410 KAIVDFKEGDTYN
+410 KAIVDFKDGDTYN

-465 SLKGYYLVSPNPL
+465 SLKGYYLVSPNPW
-478 NVPPYRALY
+478 NIPPYGALY

-502 SVGMPGNST
+502 SVGMPENST

-526 GYTEVVAKNK
+526 GYAEVVAKNK

-544 SGVAS
+544 SGAS
-549 PSAVTGRV
+549 TPSAVTGGV
-557 RYSKFICKDG
+557 RYSKYICKDG
-567 WNIDLKNPN
+567 WNIDLKDPN

-581 NFGIQVDYKLNGSN
+581 NFGVEVDYLLNGSN

-601 YLGQKDFIRSKE
+601 YLGERDFIRSKE
-613 MSFNAPYNGFNP
+613 TPFNAPYNGFNP
-625 MGWYYMPIETSG
+625 KGWYYMPIETSG

-651 IPFVDYKDGGSA
+651 IPFVDYKDGGSV
-663 NRVERYHDMSYYTN
+663 NKPERYHDMSYYTN
-677 IVHLP
+677 IIHLP

>member
-1 MKKEYLS
+1 MNYIVK
-8 PTMAVIPVIQEHSV
+8 AFI
-22 LETGSG
+22 
-28 NLPDGSQGHN
+28 
-38 MDDETEEYD
+38 
-47 TDESTHISG
+47 
-56 QAKQVSL
+56 
-63 FFEEPFTMHKV
+63 
-74 LKFVV
+74 
-79 YAVITLGV
+79 YATITFGLV
-87 AACSQDD
+87 ACSQED
-94 INSAEQNKSNE
+94 INSTEQQKAKE
-105 ETTITVDVTL
+105 EITFTVDVTL

-120 EMVNAKQMTAVWD
+120 DMVNAKQMTNVWD
-133 TEQSAMTRTPI
+133 AEQPAATRTPI

-154 NWKVGSTIPLFV
+154 NWRVGSTIPLFV
-166 YITDGAHRISS
+166 YITDGTRQISR
-177 KIDKGLQ
+177 KVAKGLQ

-193 TFSVPAYFD
+193 TFSVPSDFD

-222 WTQGIGTDGV
+222 WTKGIGANGV
-232 MRVSGPKEID
+232 MRVFGPEVID
-242 ATSYDYNIPLY
+242 ASSYDYNIPLY
-253 SKLTKVDPV
+253 SKLTKVDP
-262 AKHAKVQFLMLGS
+262 ATKHAKVQFLMIGS

-285 FYKSNVYSIALKSD
+285 YYKSSVYSIALKSD

-306 FDLSQTSPVWK
+306 FDLSQASPVWK
-317 PSPYRINIDRR
+317 ADKYRINVDKR
-328 QGKVLDECDTIKVNN
+328 QGKVLDECDTIRVNN

-372 TSTTKARVIRRS
+372 TSTTKTRVILRS

-400 SMRNRFCREA
+400 SMRNRFYREA
-410 KAIVDFKEGDTYN
+410 KATVAFKDGDTYN

-450 ENSWIEITNASRETV
+450 ENSWIEITNASRETI
-465 SLKGYYLVSPNPL
+465 SLKGYYLVSPNPW
-478 NVPPYRALY
+478 NVEPYGRLY

-511 TSIPAGKSICLAAGT
+511 TSIPAGNSICLAAGN
-526 GYTEVVAKNK
+526 GYAEVVSKNK

-544 SGVAS
+544 SGIAS
-549 PSAVTGRV
+549 PSAVTGGV
-557 RYSKFICKDG
+557 HYSKFICKDG
-567 WNIDLKNPN
+567 WNIDLRDPN

-581 NFGIQVDYKLNGSN
+581 NFGIQVHYILNGSN

-601 YLGQKDFIRSKE
+601 YLGEKDFIRSKE
-613 MSFNAPYNGFNP
+613 TPFNAPYNGFNP
-625 MGWYYMPIETSG
+625 KGWYYMLIETSG

-643 FNDYDSRF
+643 FNDYDGRF
-651 IPFVDYKDGGSA
+651 IPFKDYNDGGDFTK
-663 NRVERYHDMSYYTN
+663 RDRYRDMSYYTD

>member
-1 MKKEYLS
+1 MNSIIKS
-8 PTMAVIPVIQEHSV
+8 FIFVA
-22 LETGSG
+22 
-28 NLPDGSQGHN
+28 
-38 MDDETEEYD
+38 
-47 TDESTHISG
+47 IS
-56 QAKQVSL
+56 
-63 FFEEPFTMHKV
+63 
-74 LKFVV
+74 
-79 YAVITLGV
+79 LGL
-87 AACSQDD
+87 AACSQED
-94 INSAEQNKSNE
+94 ITSNEQKKATE
-105 ETTITVDVTL
+105 ETTFIVDVTL

-120 EMVNAKQMTAVWD
+120 DMVNAKQMTAVWD
-133 TEQSAMTRTPI
+133 AEQSAMTRTPI

-166 YITDGAHRISS
+166 YITDGKYQKSY
-177 KIDKGLQ
+177 KLDKGLQ

-193 TFSVPAYFD
+193 TFSVPTYFD

-222 WTQGIGTDGV
+222 WTIGIGTDGV
-232 MRVSGPKEID
+232 MRVFGPKVID
-242 ATSYDYNIPLY
+242 ASSYDYNIPLY
-253 SKLTKVDPV
+253 SKLTNVDPV
-262 AKHAKVQFLMLGS
+262 TKHAKVQFLMLGS

-285 FYKSNVYSIALKSD
+285 YYKSSVYSIALKSD

-306 FDLSQTSPVWK
+306 FDLSQASPVWK

-328 QGKVLDECDTIKVNN
+328 QGKVLDECDTIRVNN

-357 YTKPFYIWVKATPGV
+357 YTKPFYIWVKATLGA
-372 TSTTKARVIRRS
+372 TSTTKARVILRS
-384 EADSKT
+384 EADSKA

-400 SMRNRFCREA
+400 SMRNRFYREA
-410 KAIVDFKEGDTYN
+410 KTIVDFKDGDTYN

-445 SAENG
+445 SAQNG
-450 ENSWIEITNASRETV
+450 ENSWIEITNASRETI
-465 SLKGYYLVSPNPL
+465 SLKGYYLVSPNPW
-478 NVPPYRALY
+478 NVPPYGALY

-526 GYTEVVAKNK
+526 GYAEVVAKNK

-544 SGVAS
+544 SGLS
-549 PSAVTGRV
+549 TPSAVTGGV
-557 RYSKFICKDG
+557 YYSKYICKDG
-567 WNIDLKNPN
+567 WNIDLKDHN

-581 NFGIQVDYKLNGSN
+581 NFGVEVGYLLNGSN

-601 YLGQKDFIRSKE
+601 YLGERDFIRSKE
-613 MSFNAPYNGFNP
+613 TPFNAPYNGFNP
-625 MGWYYMPIETSG
+625 KGWYYMPIETSG

-643 FNDYDSRF
+643 FNDYDGRF
-651 IPFVDYKDGGSA
+651 IPFKDYNDGGEFTKS
-663 NRVERYHDMSYYTN
+663 ERYRDMSYYTD

>member
-1 MKKEYLS
+1 MNYIVK
-8 PTMAVIPVIQEHSV
+8 AFI
-22 LETGSG
+22 
-28 NLPDGSQGHN
+28 
-38 MDDETEEYD
+38 
-47 TDESTHISG
+47 
-56 QAKQVSL
+56 
-63 FFEEPFTMHKV
+63 
-74 LKFVV
+74 
-79 YAVITLGV
+79 YATITLGLV
-87 AACSQDD
+87 ACSQED
-94 INSAEQNKSNE
+94 INSTERQKAKE
-105 ETTITVDVTL
+105 EITFTVDVTL

-120 EMVNAKQMTAVWD
+120 DMVSAKQMTNVWD
-133 TEQSAMTRTPI
+133 AEQPAATRTPI

-154 NWKVGSTIPLFV
+154 NWRVGSTIPLFV
-166 YITDGAHRISS
+166 YITDGKYKKSY
-177 KIDKGLQ
+177 KLDKGLQ
-184 IISANKGYF
+184 VISAHKGYF
-193 TFSVPAYFD
+193 TFSVPSDFD

-222 WTQGIGTDGV
+222 WTQGIGYDGV
-232 MRVSGPKEID
+232 MRVFGPKAID
-242 ATSYDYNIPLY
+242 ASSYDYNIPLY
-253 SKLTKVDPV
+253 SKLTKVDP
-262 AKHAKVQFLMLGS
+262 ATKHAKVQFLMLGS

-285 FYKSNVYSIALKSD
+285 YYKSNVYSIALKSD

-306 FDLSQTSPVWK
+306 FDLSQASPVWK
-317 PSPYRINIDRR
+317 PSPYRINVDKR
-328 QGKVLDECDTIKVNN
+328 QGKVLDECDTIRVNN

-357 YTKPFYIWVKATPGV
+357 YTKPFYIWVKATPGA
-372 TSTTKARVIRRS
+372 TSTTKTRVILRS

-400 SMRNRFCREA
+400 SMRNRFYREA
-410 KAIVDFKEGDTYN
+410 KAIVDFKDGDTYN

-435 ALMIT
+435 VLMIT

-465 SLKGYYLVSPNPL
+465 SLKGYYLVSPNPW
-478 NVPPYRALY
+478 NVPPYGALY

-511 TSIPAGKSICLAAGT
+511 TSIPAGKSICLAAST
-526 GYTEVVAKNK
+526 GYAEVVAKNK

-544 SGVAS
+544 SGVS
-549 PSAVTGRV
+549 TPSAVTGGV
-557 RYSKFICKDG
+557 RYSKYICKDG
-567 WNIDLKNPN
+567 WNIDLKDPN

-581 NFGIQVDYKLNGSN
+581 NFGVEVAYLLNGSN

-601 YLGQKDFIRSKE
+601 YLGERDFIRSKE
-613 MSFNAPYNGFNP
+613 TPFNAPYNGFNP
-625 MGWYYMPIETSG
+625 KGWYYMPIETSG

-651 IPFVDYKDGGSA
+651 IPFVNYKDGGIG
-663 NRVERYHDMSYYTN
+663 NRPERYHDMSYYTN
-677 IVHLP
+677 IIHLP

>member
-1 MKKEYLS
+1 MNYIVK
-8 PTMAVIPVIQEHSV
+8 AFI
-22 LETGSG
+22 
-28 NLPDGSQGHN
+28 
-38 MDDETEEYD
+38 
-47 TDESTHISG
+47 
-56 QAKQVSL
+56 
-63 FFEEPFTMHKV
+63 
-74 LKFVV
+74 
-79 YAVITLGV
+79 YATITLGLV
-87 AACSQDD
+87 ACSQED
-94 INSAEQNKSNE
+94 INSTERQKAKE
-105 ETTITVDVTL
+105 EITFTVDVTL

-120 EMVNAKQMTAVWD
+120 DMVNAKQMTNVWD
-133 TEQSAMTRTPI
+133 AEQPAATRTPI

-154 NWKVGSTIPLFV
+154 NWRVGSTIPLFV
-166 YITDGAHRISS
+166 YITDGTRQISR
-177 KIDKGLQ
+177 KVAKGLQ

-193 TFSVPAYFD
+193 TFSVPSDFD

-222 WTQGIGTDGV
+222 WTQGIGVNGV
-232 MRVSGPKEID
+232 MRVFGPEVID
-242 ATSYDYNIPLY
+242 ASSYDYNIPLY
-253 SKLTKVDPV
+253 SKLTKVDP
-262 AKHAKVQFLMLGS
+262 ATKHAKVQFLMLGS

-285 FYKSNVYSIALKSD
+285 YYKSNVYSIALKSD

-306 FDLSQTSPVWK
+306 FDLSQASPVWK
-317 PSPYRINIDRR
+317 ADKYRINVDKR
-328 QGKVLDECDTIKVNN
+328 QGKVLDECDTIRVNN
-343 FAIGGEADGAGTTK
+343 FAIGGEADGAGITK
-357 YTKPFYIWVKATPGV
+357 YTKPFYIWVKATPGA
-372 TSTTKARVIRRS
+372 TSTTKARVILRS
-384 EADSKT
+384 EADSRT

-400 SMRNRFCREA
+400 SMRNRFYREA
-410 KAIVDFKEGDTYN
+410 KDIVNFKDGDTYN

-445 SAENG
+445 SAQNG

-465 SLKGYYLVSPNPL
+465 SLKGYYLVSPNPW
-478 NVPPYRALY
+478 NVPPYGALY

-526 GYTEVVAKNK
+526 GYAEVVAKNK

-544 SGVAS
+544 SGVS
-549 PSAVTGRV
+549 TPSAVTGGV
-557 RYSKFICKDG
+557 RYSKYICKDG
-567 WNIDLKNPN
+567 WNIDLKDHN

-581 NFGIQVDYKLNGSN
+581 NFGVEVAYLLNGSN

-601 YLGQKDFIRSKE
+601 YLGERDFIRSKE
-613 MSFNAPYNGFNP
+613 TPFNAPYNGFNP
-625 MGWYYMPIETSG
+625 KGWYYMPIETSG

-651 IPFVDYKDGGSA
+651 IPFVDNKDGGNFTKA
-663 NRVERYHDMSYYTN
+663 ERYRDMSYYTN
-677 IVHLP
+677 IIHLP

>member
-1 MKKEYLS
+1 MNSIIK
-8 PTMAVIPVIQEHSV
+8 AFIFAA
-22 LETGSG
+22 
-28 NLPDGSQGHN
+28 
-38 MDDETEEYD
+38 
-47 TDESTHISG
+47 IS
-56 QAKQVSL
+56 
-63 FFEEPFTMHKV
+63 
-74 LKFVV
+74 
-79 YAVITLGV
+79 LGL
-87 AACSQDD
+87 AACSQED
-94 INSAEQNKSNE
+94 ITSNE
-105 ETTITVDVTL
+105 QQKAKEEITFTVDVTL

-120 EMVNAKQMTAVWD
+120 DMVNAKQMTNVWD
-133 TEQSAMTRTPI
+133 AEQPAATRTPI

-154 NWKVGSTIPLFV
+154 NWRVGSTIPLFV
-166 YITDGAHRISS
+166 YITDGKYKKSY
-177 KIDKGLQ
+177 KLDKGLQ
-184 IISANKGYF
+184 VISAHKGYF
-193 TFSVPAYFD
+193 TFSVPSYFD
-202 LSKLQVAS
+202 SSKLQVAS

-222 WTQGIGTDGV
+222 WTQGIGANGV
-232 MRVSGPKEID
+232 MRVFGPEVID
-242 ATSYDYNIPLY
+242 ASSYDYNIPLY
-253 SKLTKVDPV
+253 SKLTKVDP
-262 AKHAKVQFLMLGS
+262 ATKHAKVQFLMLGS

-285 FYKSNVYSIALKSD
+285 YYKSSVYSIALKSD

-306 FDLSQTSPVWK
+306 FDLSQASPVWK
-317 PSPYRINIDRR
+317 ADKYRINVDKR
-328 QGKVLDECDTIKVNN
+328 QGKVLDECDTIRVNN

-372 TSTTKARVIRRS
+372 TSTTKTRVILRS

-400 SMRNRFCREA
+400 SMRNRFYREA
-410 KAIVDFKEGDTYN
+410 KATVDFKDGDTYN

-445 SAENG
+445 SAQNG

-465 SLKGYYLVSPNPL
+465 SLKGYYLVGPNPW
-478 NVPPYRALY
+478 NVPPYRTLY

-526 GYTEVVAKNK
+526 GYAEVVAKNK

-544 SGVAS
+544 SGVS
-549 PSAVTGRV
+549 TPSAVTGGV
-557 RYSKFICKDG
+557 RYSKYICKDG

-581 NFGIQVDYKLNGSN
+581 NFGVEVGYLLNGSN

-601 YLGQKDFIRSKE
+601 YLGERDFIRSKE
-613 MSFNAPYNGFNP
+613 TPFNAPYNGFNP
-625 MGWYYMPIETSG
+625 KGWYYMPIETSG

-651 IPFVDYKDGGSA
+651 IPFVDYKDGGSG
-663 NRVERYHDMSYYTN
+663 NRPERYRDMSYYTN
-677 IVHLP
+677 IIHLP

>member
-1 MKKEYLS
+1 MMKTRSMKWTNQLLPVSQLNIHQSYLE
-8 PTMAVIPVIQEHSV
+8 I
-22 LETGSG
+22 
-28 NLPDGSQGHN
+28 
-38 MDDETEEYD
+38 TEIMNYIVK
-47 TDESTHISG
+47 TLI
-56 QAKQVSL
+56 
-63 FFEEPFTMHKV
+63 
-74 LKFVV
+74 
-79 YAVITLGV
+79 YATITLGLV
-87 AACSQDD
+87 ACSQED
-94 INSAEQNKSNE
+94 INSTEQQKAKE
-105 ETTITVDVTL
+105 EITFTVDVTL

-120 EMVNAKQMTAVWD
+120 DMVNAKQMTNVWD
-133 TEQSAMTRTPI
+133 AEQPAATRTPI

-154 NWKVGSTIPLFV
+154 NWRVGSTIPLFV
-166 YITDGAHRISS
+166 YITDGTRQISR
-177 KIDKGLQ
+177 KVAKGLQ

-193 TFSVPAYFD
+193 TFSVPSDFD

-222 WTQGIGTDGV
+222 WTQGIGANGV
-232 MRVSGPKEID
+232 MRVFGPEVID
-242 ATSYDYNIPLY
+242 ASSYDYNIPLY
-253 SKLTKVDPV
+253 SKLTKVDP
-262 AKHAKVQFLMLGS
+262 ATKHAKVQFLMLGS

-285 FYKSNVYSIALKSD
+285 YYKSNVYSIALKSD

-306 FDLSQTSPVWK
+306 FDLSQASPVWK
-317 PSPYRINIDRR
+317 PSSYRINIDKR
-328 QGKVLDECDTIKVNN
+328 QGKVLDECDTIRVNN

-372 TSTTKARVIRRS
+372 TSTTKTRVILRS

-400 SMRNRFCREA
+400 SMRNRFYREA
-410 KAIVDFKEGDTYN
+410 KATVAFKDGDTYN

-465 SLKGYYLVSPNPL
+465 SLKGYYLVSPNPW
-478 NVPPYRALY
+478 NVPPYGRLY

-493 LKALSRGSS
+493 LKTLSRGSS

-526 GYTEVVAKNK
+526 GYAEVVAKNK

-544 SGVAS
+544 SGIAS
-549 PSAVTGRV
+549 PSAVTGGV
-557 RYSKFICKDG
+557 HYSKFICKDG
-567 WNIDLKNPN
+567 WNIDLRDPN

-581 NFGIQVDYKLNGSN
+581 NFGIQVHYILNGSN

-601 YLGQKDFIRSKE
+601 YLGEKDFIRSKE
-613 MSFNAPYNGFNP
+613 TPFNAPYNGFNP
-625 MGWYYMPIETSG
+625 KGWYYMPIETSG

-643 FNDYDSRF
+643 FNDYDGRF
-651 IPFVDYKDGGSA
+651 IPFKDYNDGGDFTK
-663 NRVERYHDMSYYTN
+663 RDRYRDMSYYTD

>member
-1 MKKEYLS
+1 MNYIVKTL
-8 PTMAVIPVIQEHSV
+8 I
-22 LETGSG
+22 
-28 NLPDGSQGHN
+28 
-38 MDDETEEYD
+38 
-47 TDESTHISG
+47 
-56 QAKQVSL
+56 
-63 FFEEPFTMHKV
+63 
-74 LKFVV
+74 
-79 YAVITLGV
+79 YATITLGLV
-87 AACSQDD
+87 ACSQED
-94 INSAEQNKSNE
+94 INSTEQQKAKE
-105 ETTITVDVTL
+105 EITFTVDVTL

-120 EMVNAKQMTAVWD
+120 DMVNAKQMTNVWD
-133 TEQSAMTRTPI
+133 AEQPAATRTPI

-154 NWKVGSTIPLFV
+154 NWRVGSTIPLFV
-166 YITDGAHRISS
+166 YITDGKYKKSY
-177 KIDKGLQ
+177 KLDKGLQ

-193 TFSVPAYFD
+193 TFSVPSDFD

-222 WTQGIGTDGV
+222 WTKGIGANGV
-232 MRVSGPKEID
+232 MRVFGPEVID
-242 ATSYDYNIPLY
+242 ASSYDYNIPLY
-253 SKLTKVDPV
+253 SKLTKVDP
-262 AKHAKVQFLMLGS
+262 ATKHAKVQFLMLGS

-285 FYKSNVYSIALKSD
+285 YYKSNVYSIALKSD

-306 FDLSQTSPVWK
+306 FDLSQASPVWK
-317 PSPYRINIDRR
+317 PSPYRINVDKR
-328 QGKVLDECDTIKVNN
+328 QGKVLDECDTIRVNN
-343 FAIGGEADGAGTTK
+343 FSIGGKADGAGTTK

-372 TSTTKARVIRRS
+372 TSTTKTRVILRS

-400 SMRNRFCREA
+400 SMRNRFYREA
-410 KAIVDFKEGDTYN
+410 KAIVDFKDGDTYN

-465 SLKGYYLVSPNPL
+465 SLKGYYLVSPNPW
-478 NVPPYRALY
+478 NVPPYGRLY

-493 LKALSRGSS
+493 LKTLSRGSS

-511 TSIPAGKSICLAAGT
+511 TSIPAGNSICLAAGN
-526 GYTEVVAKNK
+526 GYAEVVSKNK

-544 SGVAS
+544 SGIAS
-549 PSAVTGRV
+549 PSAVTGGV
-557 RYSKFICKDG
+557 HYSKFICKDG
-567 WNIDLKNPN
+567 WNIDLRDPN

-581 NFGIQVDYKLNGSN
+581 NFGIQVHYILNGSN

-601 YLGQKDFIRSKE
+601 YLGEKDFIRSKE
-613 MSFNAPYNGFNP
+613 TPFNAPYNGFNP
-625 MGWYYMPIETSG
+625 KGWYYMLIETSG

-643 FNDYDSRF
+643 FNDYDGRF
-651 IPFVDYKDGGSA
+651 IPFKDYNDGGDFTK
-663 NRVERYHDMSYYTN
+663 RDRYRDMSYYTD

>member
-1 MKKEYLS
+1 MNYIVK
-8 PTMAVIPVIQEHSV
+8 AFI
-22 LETGSG
+22 
-28 NLPDGSQGHN
+28 
-38 MDDETEEYD
+38 
-47 TDESTHISG
+47 
-56 QAKQVSL
+56 
-63 FFEEPFTMHKV
+63 
-74 LKFVV
+74 
-79 YAVITLGV
+79 YATITLGLV
-87 AACSQDD
+87 ACSQED
-94 INSAEQNKSNE
+94 ISSTEQQKAKE
-105 ETTITVDVTL
+105 EITFTVDVTL

-120 EMVNAKQMTAVWD
+120 DMVNAKEMTNVWD
-133 TEQSAMTRTPI
+133 AEQPAATRTPI
-144 TYDKQGSLTY
+144 TYNKQGSLTY
-154 NWKVGSTIPLFV
+154 NWRVGSTIPLFV
-166 YITDGAHRISS
+166 YITDGTRQISR
-177 KIDKGLQ
+177 KVAKGLQ

-193 TFSVPAYFD
+193 TFSVPSDFD

-222 WTQGIGTDGV
+222 WTQGIGANGV
-232 MRVSGPKEID
+232 MRVFGPEVID
-242 ATSYDYNIPLY
+242 ASSYDYNIPLY
-253 SKLTKVDPV
+253 SKLTKVDP
-262 AKHAKVQFLMLGS
+262 ATKHAKVQFLMIGS

-285 FYKSNVYSIALKSD
+285 YYKSNVYSIALKSD

-306 FDLSQTSPVWK
+306 FDLSQASPVWK
-317 PSPYRINIDRR
+317 PSSYRINIDKR
-328 QGKVLDECDTIKVNN
+328 QGKVLDECDTIRVNN

-372 TSTTKARVIRRS
+372 TSTTKTRVILRS

-400 SMRNRFCREA
+400 SMRNRFYREA
-410 KAIVDFKEGDTYN
+410 KDIVDFKDGDTYN

-445 SAENG
+445 SAQNG
-450 ENSWIEITNASRETV
+450 ENSWIEITNASRESV
-465 SLKGYYLVSPNPL
+465 SLKGYYLVSPNPW
-478 NVPPYRALY
+478 NVEPYGALY

-511 TSIPAGKSICLAAGT
+511 TSIPAGRSICLAAGT
-526 GYTEVVAKNK
+526 GYAEVVAKNK

-544 SGVAS
+544 SGVS
-549 PSAVTGRV
+549 TPSAVTGGV
-557 RYSKFICKDG
+557 RYSKYICKDG

-581 NFGIQVDYKLNGSN
+581 NFGVEVAYLLNGSN

-601 YLGQKDFIRSKE
+601 YLGERDFIRSKE
-613 MSFNAPYNGFNP
+613 TPFNAPYNGFNP
-625 MGWYYMPIETSG
+625 KGWYYMPIETSG

-651 IPFVDYKDGGSA
+651 IPFVDNKDGGNFTKA
-663 NRVERYHDMSYYTN
+663 ERYHDMSYYTN
-677 IVHLP
+677 IIHLP

>member
-1 MKKEYLS
+1 MRWTNQLLPVSQLNIHQSYLE
-8 PTMAVIPVIQEHSV
+8 I
-22 LETGSG
+22 
-28 NLPDGSQGHN
+28 
-38 MDDETEEYD
+38 TEIMNY
-47 TDESTHISG
+47 IVK
-56 QAKQVSL
+56 AL
-63 FFEEPFTMHKV
+63 I
-74 LKFVV
+74 
-79 YAVITLGV
+79 YATITLGLV
-87 AACSQDD
+87 ACSQED
-94 INSAEQNKSNE
+94 INSTEQQKAKE
-105 ETTITVDVTL
+105 EITFTVDVTL

-120 EMVNAKQMTAVWD
+120 DMVNAKQMPNVWD
-133 TEQSAMTRTPI
+133 AEQPAATRTPI

-154 NWKVGSTIPLFV
+154 NWRVGSTIPLFV
-166 YITDGAHRISS
+166 YITDGTRQISR
-177 KIDKGLQ
+177 KVAKGLQ

-193 TFSVPAYFD
+193 TFSVPSDFD

-222 WTQGIGTDGV
+222 WTKGIGANGV
-232 MRVSGPKEID
+232 MRVFGPEVID
-242 ATSYDYNIPLY
+242 ASSYDYNIPLY
-253 SKLTKVDPV
+253 SKLTKVDP
-262 AKHAKVQFLMLGS
+262 ATKHAKVQFLMLGS

-285 FYKSNVYSIALKSD
+285 YYKSNVYSIALKSD

-306 FDLSQTSPVWK
+306 FDLSQASPVWEADK
-317 PSPYRINIDRR
+317 YRISFNARHNTI
-328 QGKVLDECDTIKVNN
+328 VDECDTIRVNN

-357 YTKPFYIWVKATPGV
+357 YTKPFYIWVKATPGA
-372 TSTTKARVIRRS
+372 TSTTKTRVILRS

-400 SMRNRFCREA
+400 SMRNRFYREA
-410 KAIVDFKEGDTYN
+410 KDIVDFKDGDTYN

-445 SAENG
+445 SAQNG

-465 SLKGYYLVSPNPL
+465 SLKGYYLVSPNPW
-478 NVPPYRALY
+478 NVPPYGALY

-526 GYTEVVAKNK
+526 GYAEVVAKNK

-544 SGVAS
+544 SGVS
-549 PSAVTGRV
+549 TPSAVTGGV
-557 RYSKFICKDG
+557 RYSKYICKDG
-567 WNIDLKNPN
+567 WSIDLKNPN

-581 NFGIQVDYKLNGSN
+581 NFGVEVAYLLNGSN

-601 YLGQKDFIRSKE
+601 YLGERDFIRSKE
-613 MSFNAPYNGFNP
+613 TPFNAPYNGFNP
-625 MGWYYMPIETSG
+625 KGWYYMPIETSG

-651 IPFVDYKDGGSA
+651 IPFVDNKDGGNFTKA
-663 NRVERYHDMSYYTN
+663 ERYHDMSYYTN
-677 IVHLP
+677 IIHLP

>member
-1 MKKEYLS
+1 MNYIVK
-8 PTMAVIPVIQEHSV
+8 AFI
-22 LETGSG
+22 
-28 NLPDGSQGHN
+28 
-38 MDDETEEYD
+38 
-47 TDESTHISG
+47 
-56 QAKQVSL
+56 
-63 FFEEPFTMHKV
+63 
-74 LKFVV
+74 
-79 YAVITLGV
+79 YATITLGLV
-87 AACSQDD
+87 ACSQED
-94 INSAEQNKSNE
+94 INSTEQQKAKE
-105 ETTITVDVTL
+105 EITFTVDVTL

-120 EMVNAKQMTAVWD
+120 DMVNAKQMTNVWD
-133 TEQSAMTRTPI
+133 AEQPAVTRTPI

-154 NWKVGSTIPLFV
+154 NWRVGSTIPLFV
-166 YITDGAHRISS
+166 YITDGKYKKSY
-177 KIDKGLQ
+177 KLDKGLQ
-184 IISANKGYF
+184 VISANKGYF
-193 TFSVPAYFD
+193 TFSVPSDFD

-222 WTQGIGTDGV
+222 WTKGIGYDGV
-232 MRVSGPKEID
+232 MRVFGPKVID
-242 ATSYDYNIPLY
+242 ASSYDYNIPLY
-253 SKLTKVDPV
+253 SKLTKVDP
-262 AKHAKVQFLMLGS
+262 ATKHAKVQFLMLGS

-285 FYKSNVYSIALKSD
+285 YYKSNVYSIALKSD
-299 VLHMDGT
+299 VLHMDGK
-306 FDLSQTSPVWK
+306 FDLSKASPVWEADK
-317 PSPYRINIDRR
+317 YRISFNARHNTIVD
-328 QGKVLDECDTIKVNN
+328 KCDTIRVNN

-357 YTKPFYIWVKATPGV
+357 YTKPFYIWVKATPGA
-372 TSTTKARVIRRS
+372 TSTTKARVILRS

-400 SMRNRFCREA
+400 SMRNRFYREA
-410 KAIVDFKEGDTYN
+410 KDIVDFKDGDTYN

-450 ENSWIEITNASRETV
+450 ENSWIEITNASRETI
-465 SLKGYYLVSPNPL
+465 SLKGYYLVSPNPW
-478 NVPPYRALY
+478 NVPPYGRLY

-493 LKALSRGSS
+493 LKTLSRGSS

-526 GYTEVVAKNK
+526 GYAEVVAKNK

-544 SGVAS
+544 SGIAS
-549 PSAVTGRV
+549 PSAVTGGV
-557 RYSKFICKDG
+557 HYSKFICKDG
-567 WNIDLKNPN
+567 WNIDLRDPN

-581 NFGIQVDYKLNGSN
+581 NFGIQVHYILNGSN

-601 YLGQKDFIRSKE
+601 YLGEKDFIRSKE
-613 MSFNAPYNGFNP
+613 TPFNAPYNGFNP
-625 MGWYYMPIETSG
+625 KGWYYMPIETSG

-651 IPFVDYKDGGSA
+651 IPFKDYNDGGDFTKR
-663 NRVERYHDMSYYTN
+663 NRYRDMSYYTD

>member
-1 MKKEYLS
+1 MRWTLQLLPVPQLNIHQSYLE
-8 PTMAVIPVIQEHSV
+8 I
-22 LETGSG
+22 
-28 NLPDGSQGHN
+28 
-38 MDDETEEYD
+38 TEIMNY
-47 TDESTHISG
+47 IVK
-56 QAKQVSL
+56 A
-63 FFEEPFTMHKV
+63 FI
-74 LKFVV
+74 
-79 YAVITLGV
+79 YATITLGLV
-87 AACSQDD
+87 ACSQED
-94 INSAEQNKSNE
+94 INSTEQQKAKE
-105 ETTITVDVTL
+105 EITFTVDVTL

-120 EMVNAKQMTAVWD
+120 DMVNAKQMTNVWD
-133 TEQSAMTRTPI
+133 AEQPAATRTPI

-154 NWKVGSTIPLFV
+154 NWRVGSTIPLFV
-166 YITDGAHRISS
+166 YITDGTRQISR
-177 KIDKGLQ
+177 KVAKGLQ

-193 TFSVPAYFD
+193 TFSVPSDFD

-222 WTQGIGTDGV
+222 WTQGIGANGV
-232 MRVSGPKEID
+232 MRVFGPKVID
-242 ATSYDYNIPLY
+242 ASSYDYNIPLY
-253 SKLTKVDPV
+253 SKLTKVDPTT
-262 AKHAKVQFLMLGS
+262 KHAKVQFLMLGS

-285 FYKSNVYSIALKSD
+285 YYKSSVYSIALKSD

-306 FDLSQTSPVWK
+306 FDLSQASPVWK
-317 PSPYRINIDRR
+317 PSPYRINVDKR
-328 QGKVLDECDTIKVNN
+328 QGKVLDECDTIRVNN

-372 TSTTKARVIRRS
+372 TSTTKTRVILRS

-400 SMRNRFCREA
+400 SMRNRFYREA
-410 KAIVDFKEGDTYN
+410 KANVDFKDGDTYN

-465 SLKGYYLVSPNPL
+465 SLKGYYLVSPNPW
-478 NVPPYRALY
+478 NVPPYGALY

-502 SVGMPGNST
+502 SVGMPENST

-526 GYTEVVAKNK
+526 GYAEVVAKNK

-544 SGVAS
+544 SGAS
-549 PSAVTGRV
+549 TPSAVTGGV
-557 RYSKFICKDG
+557 RYSKYICKDG
-567 WNIDLKNPN
+567 WNIDLKDPN

-581 NFGIQVDYKLNGSN
+581 NFGVEVDYLLNGSN

-601 YLGQKDFIRSKE
+601 YLGERDFIRSKE
-613 MSFNAPYNGFNP
+613 TPFNAPYNGFNP
-625 MGWYYMPIETSG
+625 KGWYYMPIETSG

-651 IPFVDYKDGGSA
+651 IPFVDYKDGGSG
-663 NRVERYHDMSYYTN
+663 NRPERYRDMSYYTN

>member
-1 MKKEYLS
+1 MNYIVK
-8 PTMAVIPVIQEHSV
+8 AFI
-22 LETGSG
+22 
-28 NLPDGSQGHN
+28 
-38 MDDETEEYD
+38 
-47 TDESTHISG
+47 
-56 QAKQVSL
+56 
-63 FFEEPFTMHKV
+63 
-74 LKFVV
+74 
-79 YAVITLGV
+79 YATITLGLV
-87 AACSQDD
+87 ACSQED
-94 INSAEQNKSNE
+94 ISSTEQQKAKE
-105 ETTITVDVTL
+105 EITFTVDVTL

-120 EMVNAKQMTAVWD
+120 DMVNAKQMTNVWD
-133 TEQSAMTRTPI
+133 AEQPAATRTPI

-154 NWKVGSTIPLFV
+154 NWRVGSTIPLFV
-166 YITDGAHRISS
+166 YITDGTRQISR
-177 KIDKGLQ
+177 KVAKGLQ

-193 TFSVPAYFD
+193 TFSVPSDFD

-222 WTQGIGTDGV
+222 WTQGIGANGV
-232 MRVSGPKEID
+232 MRVFGPEVID
-242 ATSYDYNIPLY
+242 ASSYDYNIPLY
-253 SKLTKVDPV
+253 SKLTKVDP
-262 AKHAKVQFLMLGS
+262 ATKHAKVQFLMIGS

-285 FYKSNVYSIALKSD
+285 YYKSNVYSIALKSD

-306 FDLSQTSPVWK
+306 FDLSQASPVWK
-317 PSPYRINIDRR
+317 PSPYRINVDKR
-328 QGKVLDECDTIKVNN
+328 QGKVLDECDTIRVNN
-343 FAIGGEADGAGTTK
+343 FSIGGKADGAGTTK

-372 TSTTKARVIRRS
+372 TSTTKTRVILRS

-400 SMRNRFCREA
+400 SMRNRFYREA
-410 KAIVDFKEGDTYN
+410 KAIVNFKDGDTYN

-465 SLKGYYLVSPNPL
+465 SLKGYYLVSPNPW
-478 NVPPYRALY
+478 NVPPYGRLY

-493 LKALSRGSS
+493 LKTLSRGSS

-526 GYTEVVAKNK
+526 GYAEVVAKNK

-544 SGVAS
+544 SGIAS
-549 PSAVTGRV
+549 PSAVTGGV
-557 RYSKFICKDG
+557 HYSKFICKDG
-567 WNIDLKNPN
+567 WNIDLRDPN

-581 NFGIQVDYKLNGSN
+581 NFGIQVHYILNGSN

-601 YLGQKDFIRSKE
+601 YLGEKDFIRSKE
-613 MSFNAPYNGFNP
+613 TPFNAPYNGFNP
-625 MGWYYMPIETSG
+625 KGWYYMPIETSG

-643 FNDYDSRF
+643 FNDYDGRF
-651 IPFVDYKDGGSA
+651 IPFKDYNDGGDFTKR
-663 NRVERYHDMSYYTN
+663 NRYRDMSYYTD

>member
-1 MKKEYLS
+1 MMKTRSMRWTNQLLPVSQLNIHQSYLE
-8 PTMAVIPVIQEHSV
+8 I
-22 LETGSG
+22 
-28 NLPDGSQGHN
+28 
-38 MDDETEEYD
+38 TEIMNY
-47 TDESTHISG
+47 IVK
-56 QAKQVSL
+56 A
-63 FFEEPFTMHKV
+63 FI
-74 LKFVV
+74 
-79 YAVITLGV
+79 YATITLGLV
-87 AACSQDD
+87 ACSQED
-94 INSAEQNKSNE
+94 ISSTEQQKAKE
-105 ETTITVDVTL
+105 EITFTVDVTL

-120 EMVNAKQMTAVWD
+120 DMVNAKQMTNVWD
-133 TEQSAMTRTPI
+133 AEQPAATRTPI

-154 NWKVGSTIPLFV
+154 NWRVGSTIPLFV
-166 YITDGAHRISS
+166 YITDGTRQISR
-177 KIDKGLQ
+177 KVAKGLQ

-193 TFSVPAYFD
+193 TFSVPSDFD

-222 WTQGIGTDGV
+222 WTQGIGANGV
-232 MRVSGPKEID
+232 MRVFGPEVID
-242 ATSYDYNIPLY
+242 ASSYDYNIPLY
-253 SKLTKVDPV
+253 SKLTKVDP
-262 AKHAKVQFLMLGS
+262 ATKHAKVQFLMLGS

-285 FYKSNVYSIALKSD
+285 YYKSNVYSIALKSD

-306 FDLSQTSPVWK
+306 FDLSQASPVWK
-317 PSPYRINIDRR
+317 PSSYRINIDKR
-328 QGKVLDECDTIKVNN
+328 QGKVLDECDTIRVNN

-357 YTKPFYIWVKATPGV
+357 YTKPFYIWVKATPGA
-372 TSTTKARVIRRS
+372 TSTTKTRVILRS

-400 SMRNRFCREA
+400 SMRNRFYREA
-410 KAIVDFKEGDTYN
+410 KDIVDFKDGDTYN

-445 SAENG
+445 SAQNG

-465 SLKGYYLVSPNPL
+465 SLKGYYLVGPNPW
-478 NVPPYRALY
+478 NVPPYRTLY

-526 GYTEVVAKNK
+526 GYAEVVAKNK

-544 SGVAS
+544 SGVS
-549 PSAVTGRV
+549 TPSAVTGGV
-557 RYSKFICKDG
+557 RYSKYICKDG
-567 WNIDLKNPN
+567 WNIDLKDPN

-581 NFGIQVDYKLNGSN
+581 NFGVEVGYLLNGSN

-601 YLGQKDFIRSKE
+601 YLGERDFIRSKE
-613 MSFNAPYNGFNP
+613 TPFNAPYNGFNP
-625 MGWYYMPIETSG
+625 KGWYYMPIETSG

-651 IPFVDYKDGGSA
+651 IPFVDYKDGGSG
-663 NRVERYHDMSYYTN
+663 NRPERYRDMSYYTN
-677 IVHLP
+677 IIHLP